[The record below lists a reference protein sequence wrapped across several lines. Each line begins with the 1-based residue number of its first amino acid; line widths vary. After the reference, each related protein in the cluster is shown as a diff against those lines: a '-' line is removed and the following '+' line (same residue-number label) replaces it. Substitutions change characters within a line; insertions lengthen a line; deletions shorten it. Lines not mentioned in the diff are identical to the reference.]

1 MVFLPNCCSL
11 SEARGKSSCSCSG
24 RGSGKLNHIVMII
37 HGGTHKLRRQ
47 ERGGGLPNAYATT
60 KAYVVNLITEGE
72 RGSKISKILPT

>member
-1 MVFLPNCCSL
+1 MAEKLFNLNYVSFGFLPNCCSL

-47 ERGGGLPNAYATT
+47 EWGRGFAKMPMLLQ
-60 KAYVVNLITEGE
+60 KLMQ
-72 RGSKISKILPT
+72 